1 MKMEIRIGGKVL
13 VIEAE
18 GVVSFSVRDEAQA
31 VPVAPVVPAAAPL
44 PEAADGGL
52 FARLAELRREL
63 ATAANVPPYV
73 VFKDVTLREMAERM
87 PADMAALSHIS
98 GVGQAKLD
106 KYGEAFLAVI
116 NEGEAA

>member
-1 MKMEIRIGGKVL
+1 MKLEIKIEGKII

-18 GVVSFSVRDEAQA
+18 GAVSLRFVDEAVRSA
-31 VPVAPVVPAAAPL
+31 VAPVAPAPL